1 MCGIAGWSLVLGRHR
16 PDEELSRLGRCLA
29 HRGPDGEGEWRDP
42 SAGIGL
48 AHRRLAIL
56 DLTPASAQPMVD
68 PATGVVLSYNGELYN
83 YLEVR
88 AELEGLG
95 HAFSTRGDVE
105 VVLRAMVEWRENAF
119 ERFAGMFAI
128 AAWDPRD
135 RTLWLARDALGM
147 KPLYLA
153 PMAGGGVAFAS
164 EVKALLEL
172 PGVERRLDP
181 RGLVEYLEFGYRIE
195 ERATMFA
202 GISRLAP
209 GEVLGLREGREVRR
223 FRHFEP
229 PSPDPADRRS
239 GEERAEELLATLE
252 TVVAQHLVAD
262 VPVGLL
268 LSGGLDSSLV
278 AALAARSRA
287 GITTVSMGFVE
298 SEHDERP
305 WGRSVA
311 EAIGSTHLDVPITPG
326 EVAAEIESAAWVF
339 DDLFADWGTITTRI
353 LYRKCRELGL
363 KVALVGEGADEL
375 FGGYPAFR
383 RARAAW
389 TPWATAGLYRHYV
402 SRRWGRL
409 YRRFAAALRELAG
422 EDACG
427 DLFEAVR
434 RFEVRRQLPGNYVM
448 KVDKASMSV
457 SLEARAPYLD
467 RRVAELAL
475 RTPADWLLREGT
487 EKWLLR
493 RAAERCGALPDEVLR
508 RPKLGGS
515 IAASWLDE
523 VPEFRSFA
531 RARVLRP
538 GSWAERLGLGA
549 AMEHYFSGT
558 AALRFPRQLSH
569 LGHLGWRLLL
579 LELWAGHY
587 RAELPV

>member
-1 MCGIAGWSLVLGRHR
+1 MCGIAGWSRAPGGVEPEGL
-16 PDEELSRLGRCLA
+16 LSRLGCCLA
-29 HRGPDGEGEWRDP
+29 HRGPDGEGEWSDP
-42 SAGIGL
+42 AAGVGL

-68 PATGVVLSYNGELYN
+68 PATGVVLGYNGELYN

-88 AELEGLG
+88 AELERLG
-95 HAFSTRGDVE
+95 HVFTTRGDVE
-105 VVLRAMVEWRENAF
+105 VVLRALVEWRERAF

-153 PMAGGGVAFAS
+153 PLSGCGLAFAS

-172 PGVERRLDP
+172 PGVERRLAA

-195 ERATMFA
+195 ECETMFA

-209 GEVLGLREGREVRR
+209 GEVLGLRGGREARR

-239 GEERAEELLATLE
+239 GEERAEELLSTLE
-252 TVVAQHLVAD
+252 TVVAEHLVAD

-278 AALAARSRA
+278 AALAARA
-287 GITTVSMGFVE
+287 EGGITTVSMGFVE

-305 WGRSVA
+305 WGRRVA
-311 EAIGSTHLDVPITPG
+311 EALGSRHLDVPITPG
-326 EVAAEIESAAWVF
+326 EVASEIESAAWVF
-339 DDLFADWGTITTRI
+339 DDLFGDWGTITTRI

-402 SRRWGRL
+402 SRRWGGL
-409 YRRFAAALRELAG
+409 HGRFAAALSELAG
-422 EDACG
+422 EDARG

-493 RAAERCGALPDEVLR
+493 RAAERCGALPEEVLR

-515 IAASWLDE
+515 IASSWLDE
-523 VPEFRSFA
+523 VPEFRAFA
-531 RARVLRP
+531 RERVLRQ
-538 GSWAERLGLGA
+538 GGWAERVGLSR
-549 AMEHYFSGT
+549 AMGRYFSGK
-558 AALRFPRQLSH
+558 AVLPPPSRLSH

-579 LELWAGHY
+579 LELWAEHY
-587 RAELPV
+587 RVEEVA